1 MVETLPPGFSYTG
14 SNLSDDAV
22 IVSGRE
28 VTFFLRGEE
37 RFTYTG
43 REVTF
48 FLRGEERFTYTV
60 TAPGAAREYPPTPTP
75 TPTSRA
81 VQELLPTPTPSPRPR
96 RRRAGEHSFFG
107 GLVNE
112 NRLQQTVGGASSIRV
127 GAAPLVYAI
136 NDAATLVRIDSPIP
150 VTVTFSEPVFGFSFD
165 DISVAN
171 GAISNFTVAAGE
183 AVYTLDVTPNAIGT
197 RAFSF
202 SRHSRAGGNLYSL
215 ATGKLP

>member
-22 IVSGRE
+22 IVS
-28 VTFFLRGEE
+28 
-37 RFTYTG
+37 G